1 MHRHIVGI
9 LFSILV
15 LAKCQDTNPTV
26 CLDQGACYKG
36 SWLKTTL
43 ENTYGS
49 FQGIQYAESPVGSLR
64 FKTPQP
70 FLAGE
75 AVLDVSHE
83 SKIICPQP
91 QAFPVGLI
99 GQEDCLVL
107 NVYVPEK
114 ALNNPDVKLPVMVWI
129 HGGGLIVGSGTYSDY
144 GPQYFMGKNIYS
156 STGSPHFTRF
166 HFARSSLYTRIVHL
180 PKFV

>member
-1 MHRHIVGI
+1 MHRHIGI

-15 LAKCQDTNPTV
+15 LTKCQENNPTV
-26 CLDQGACYKG
+26 CIGQGACYQG
-36 SWLKTTL
+36 SWLSTTL

-49 FQGIQYAESPVGSLR
+49 FQGIQYAESPIGPLR
-64 FKTPQP
+64 FKPPQP
-70 FLAGE
+70 FVAGE
-75 AVLDVSHE
+75 AVFDVSQE
-83 SKIICPQP
+83 SKIICPHP

-129 HGGGLIVGSGTYSDY
+129 HGGGLVVGSGTYSDY
-144 GPQYFMGKNIYS
+144 GPQYFMGKKMFLKI
-156 STGSPHFTRF
+156 
-166 HFARSSLYTRIVHL
+166 LL
-180 PKFV
+180 PVFF

>member
-1 MHRHIVGI
+1 MYRHIGI

-36 SWLKTTL
+36 SWLRTNL

-64 FKTPQP
+64 FKAPQP
-70 FLAGE
+70 FLASE
-75 AVLDVSHE
+75 AVFDVSHE

-129 HGGGLIVGSGTYSDY
+129 HGGGLVSL
-144 GPQYFMGKNIYS
+144 KLEIY
-156 STGSPHFTRF
+156 HV
-166 HFARSSLYTRIVHL
+166 LRILVVSNEKRQFSYVWKGQQEFLLCCTL
-180 PKFV
+180 PVITN